1 MPRRLLVDDR
11 FCMLMKMPKIQQEV
25 EPYNLAYGHT
35 IAFVELRNGRKIS
48 CDQFADRAS
57 DVSYMYSWYLY
68 PTSTFDCGKGYQ
80 IVKELPENS
89 VSLPPF
95 EKHVYDRNVQ

>member
-1 MPRRLLVDDR
+1 MPGRILVDER

-25 EPYNLAYGHT
+25 EPYNLAYVHI
-35 IAFVELRNGRKIS
+35 IAFVELRNGRKIY
-48 CDQFADRAS
+48 CNQFADRVS
-57 DVSYMYSWYLY
+57 DVSYMYTWHLNF
-68 PTSTFDCGKGYQ
+68 TSTFDSTKVIK

-95 EKHVYDRNVQ
+95 EKHVYCKNMQ